1 MAGAAAPS
9 LVRGACAPISTSQN
23 RRERS
28 TPGSQSLL
36 LSQRGH
42 RRFDC
47 GHHRKGTQSPQLVKG
62 LLGRQLSK
70 AAHGTKRSGSQ
81 RNRAAQCSLMTAS
94 ARGAATKLVP
104 SLRTAL
110 GAHLSKLAFAA
121 LAVAYWHLSAPLLS
135 LLRRLNRSDPA
146 LTSPSN
152 PPQTPPSTALLSTA
166 LLLPAAYP
174 AAVSDFCRSLRRNPT
189 FMSAF
194 IAWTLAQGLKVVTTL
209 YKEGRLDI
217 RKLVASGG
225 MPSSHSSLCVALT
238 TSVAIVHGVSGT
250 LFPVALGF
258 SLIVMYDAAGVRL
271 HAGKQAEVSGYAP
284 SFGQVV
290 KCVLACYL
298 SSFECKYAKRVA
310 SEHALG
316 AYVRHAFPL
325 AFTVPYSKCLLPFLE

>member
-1 MAGAAAPS
+1 MAGAAAHT
-9 LVRGACAPISTSQN
+9 LVRGACAPTGTPQQ

-28 TPGSQSLL
+28 TLGSQSLL
-36 LSQRGH
+36 LSPGGN

-47 GHHRKGTQSPQLVKG
+47 THHRKGAHTPQLAKG
-62 LLGRQLSK
+62 LLGRQLSN
-70 AAHGTKRSGSQ
+70 AAADLRRPGSQ
-81 RNRAAQCSLMTAS
+81 RNRAAQCSFVTAS
-94 ARGAATKLVP
+94 ARGVAMKLVP

-110 GAHLSKLAFAA
+110 GAHISHLAFAA

-135 LLRRLNRSDPA
+135 LLRRLNRSDPG
-146 LTSPSN
+146 LSNPSN
-152 PPQTPPSTALLSTA
+152 PPQTPPPSTALMSTA

-271 HAGKQAEVSGYAP
+271 HAGKQAEVLNRMIEDMYEGHP
-284 SFGQVV
+284 VGEIKLKELLGHTPLQVLGGAAV
-290 KCVLACYL
+290 GLL
-298 SSFECKYAKRVA
+298 VA
-310 SEHALG
+310 LWYPQSRFA
-316 AYVRHAFPL
+316 V
-325 AFTVPYSKCLLPFLE
+325 V